1 MFGIVKM
8 KFTTRTIIL
17 WLLLGPVLAFLV
29 SLPSWHVL
37 HYFSPDKL
45 AGLTEMINAY
55 PMGLL
60 MSVMAPWGWLMY
72 GGLIMMI
79 SKRQRLGLICTAIGA
94 TLLGVFWPVWS
105 AFLVS
110 T

>member
-1 MFGIVKM
+1 M
-8 KFTTRTIIL
+8 KFTTRTIVL

-29 SLPSWHVL
+29 ALPSWHVL
-37 HYFSPDKL
+37 HYFSLDKL
-45 AGLTEMINAY
+45 TGLTEMIDAY

-60 MSVMAPWGWLMY
+60 MSVLTPWGWLMY
-72 GGLIMMI
+72 GGLFMMI

-105 AFLVS
+105 TFLVS
-110 T
+110 A